1 MRESM
6 KSRIAGIVFILG
18 SLYYIIAEAIS
29 AFAFNDSLINTYLFH
44 TISELGIPNVNSPLF
59 FLMNSAFIIIGLSLL
74 FGNFYKFKDFII
86 KNKTVFYILTPV
98 TSIGVMI
105 VALIHA
111 GNPITAGYHSLGAVM
126 AILGGNVLLVIISR
140 SMDKFET
147 YQKITLSLG
156 IIGLI
161 AFWIMFFNMESIYMP
176 VFERLS
182 VYTLIIW
189 SLLTGVYLVNGGF
202 LSNNFAE

>member
-1 MRESM
+1 M

-161 AFWIMFFNMESIYMP
+161 AFWIMFFNMESVYMP

-189 SLLTGVYLVNGGF
+189 SLLTGVYLAKDNF
-202 LSNNFAE
+202 LANNFAE

>member
-1 MRESM
+1 M

-18 SLYYIIAEAIS
+18 SLCYIIAEAIS